1 MIVLMQSTVN
11 LLVSNGINV
20 ETIKVDDI
28 KKLNDQSYFILNED
42 DYKPFKI

>member
-20 ETIKVDDI
+20 ETIKVNDI

-42 DYKPFKI
+42 DYKPFEI